1 MPYPKIQT
9 MLYCVDSSPVS
20 LKMLLC
26 VLFVFFNRSQ
36 RVLRNGSV
44 LVEGLD
50 IKGVA
55 ILPVVASTVLH
66 VALLC
71 SGLAV
76 PARAGR
82 LAVLCALLHVL
93 LLHAFAMLV
102 VTVALN
108 RYMNTASF
116 ISVLLSSHLCYSV
129 KPMMPRLLHSQKF
142 AYQYITKFSAYMIPL
157 ICWIVLPILPVHEL
171 ETIVLLYLPEGL
183 CFIFTHCVYFSS
195 LILQVAVVSICS
207 VSMIG
212 KKED

>member
-1 MPYPKIQT
+1 
-9 MLYCVDSSPVS
+9 MLYCADSSPVP

-36 RVLRNGSV
+36 RVLRNRSV

-55 ILPVVASTVLH
+55 VLPLLASGILHMVLM
-66 VALLC
+66 C
-71 SGLAV
+71 SGLVV

-82 LAVLCALLHVL
+82 LTVFCALLHIF
-93 LLHAFAMLV
+93 LLHACAMLM
-102 VTVALN
+102 VTVALD

-116 ISVLLSSHLCYSV
+116 LSILLSSHFCYSV
-129 KPMMPRLLHSQKF
+129 KPMIPRLVQSQKF
-142 AYQYITKFSAYMIPL
+142 AYQYITKFAAYIIP
-157 ICWIVLPILPVHEL
+157 ITCWVILPVLPVHEL
-171 ETIVLLYLPEGL
+171 EAIVLLFLPEAL
-183 CFIFTHCVYFSS
+183 CFVFVHCVYFFT

-212 KKED
+212 NKED